1 MKIKDKIDM
10 ISKVRN
16 LHEDLEIALKSKSVF
31 LLNQYKDK
39 VYNIMKFYGVSDVDI
54 EVEIAKQIYF
64 ILN

>member
-1 MKIKDKIDM
+1 MEIKDKINM

-16 LHEDLEIALKSKSVF
+16 LHDDLELALKSKNVF

-39 VYNIMKFYGVSDVDI
+39 VYNIMKSYGVSDVDI